1 MLKELLKT
9 SEYNLHC
16 PAMWKDTQYVF
27 MDVSWRCGNH
37 SWLTFVPW
45 CRYCSVSFQS
55 LLFSHLA
62 IALIHNTKKLPVF
75 HSPLKPQYPPVFKF
89 SKLISTWG
97 GHWGILETAKP
108 KKKIIQTRK
117 KIWPKPKTAY
127 KTVKNRYNGDKW
139 GIQSKRY

>member
-37 SWLTFVPW
+37 SWFTFVPW

-75 HSPLKPQYPPVFKF
+75 HSPLKPHYPPVFKF
-89 SKLISTWG
+89 SKLISTHFLLELNKRSRHFLLGDHFVNSHNLISWLCKNY
-97 GHWGILETAKP
+97 GHC
-108 KKKIIQTRK
+108 
-117 KIWPKPKTAY
+117 
-127 KTVKNRYNGDKW
+127 
-139 GIQSKRY
+139 